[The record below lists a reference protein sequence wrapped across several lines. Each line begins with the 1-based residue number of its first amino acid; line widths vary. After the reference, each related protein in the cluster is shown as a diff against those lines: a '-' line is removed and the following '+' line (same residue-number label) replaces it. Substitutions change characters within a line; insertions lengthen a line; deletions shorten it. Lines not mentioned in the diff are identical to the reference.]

1 MSRSIWKKPVFNLN
15 CLYNKKNIYVW
26 SKNTL
31 ILNTMIG
38 LTYFVYSGKQF
49 KRIFVSRK
57 MVGFIFGEF
66 VRTRK
71 FGKPKSIK
79 KTKRLKK

>member
-1 MSRSIWKKPVFNLN
+1 MSRSIWKKPIFNLN
-15 CLYNKKNIYVW
+15 CLHSKKKIHIW

-31 ILNTMIG
+31 ILNTMVG
-38 LTYFVYSGKQF
+38 LIYFVYSGKQF
-49 KRIFVSRK
+49 KRVFVSRK
-57 MVGFIFGEF
+57 MVGFAFGEF

-79 KTKRLKK
+79 KIKNLKK